1 MSDSTRKLRKKR
13 ARKTSVAQTD
23 LSKVTFHTITSSV
36 SLVTSCQLCLAF
48 QHLIQIGLITN
59 SQSKTPTYVLATL
72 WDSNTILC
80 TNSQT
85 LYTEGLE
92 RLRLSTQA
100 TLKSFPIIF
109 AKILVIVDT
118 TTEPVLYIVGKQ
130 YSCLLCS
137 PLKMKIFTHTL
148 LQEINAPRN

>member
-1 MSDSTRKLRKKR
+1 MVNCICDQISFITSKCETQSGRKIAQSKCRILHPLHKLRKKR

-36 SLVTSCQLCLAF
+36 SLVTRCQLCLAF

-72 WDSNTILC
+72 RDSNMILC

-92 RLRLSTQA
+92 RLRLRQRS
-100 TLKSFPIIF
+100 K
-109 AKILVIVDT
+109 V
-118 TTEPVLYIVGKQ
+118 
-130 YSCLLCS
+130 S
-137 PLKMKIFTHTL
+137 PLFS
-148 LQEINAPRN
+148 